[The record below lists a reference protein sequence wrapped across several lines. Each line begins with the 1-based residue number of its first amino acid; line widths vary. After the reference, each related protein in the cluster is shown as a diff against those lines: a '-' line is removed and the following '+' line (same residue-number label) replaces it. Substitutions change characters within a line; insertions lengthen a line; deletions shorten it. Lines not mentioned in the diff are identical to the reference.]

1 MAHAEVLELAK
12 KLASQVCRLL
22 LIRRNKFTTQTTP
35 EQNRAA
41 AAATTSNN
49 EEREREKKH
58 TYIFHH
64 HATLPRRPIPMPNA
78 GQPLLGIDLQQ
89 LRRKRRTSTTTST
102 STSTSI
108 TTTVRLDILIGDL
121 LDFEGDPDALG
132 VGAEGAAVEG

>member
-12 KLASQVCRLL
+12 KLAGQVCRLL
-22 LIRRNKFTTQTTP
+22 LIRWNKFTTRTTP

-41 AAATTSNN
+41 AAATRSNN
-49 EEREREKKH
+49 EERVREKKH

-89 LRRKRRTSTTTST
+89 LRRKRRTSTTTS
-102 STSTSI
+102 I